1 MKRSVEHILTTHTGS
16 LPRPAKLVELMFAK
30 EEGRAVDTRLLSE
43 EVRRSVREVVEHQR
57 GVGID
62 VVSDGEMSKPSYATY
77 VTERLSG
84 FGGISD
90 RPKLSDILEHPN
102 VASHYFNDPGVQRL
116 NMNRPACNG
125 PVARRGMAEAE
136 ADISNFKQAL
146 AAVPVEDAFMTA
158 ASPGVVSMFLG
169 NTYYKSEE
177 EFLWAVA
184 EAMKPEYEAIVR
196 AGFVLQLDCPDLAMT
211 RHREFADRPLSEF
224 RDYVRRH
231 IEVLNAATAGIPP
244 DRLRVHLCWGNYPG
258 PHHRDVPLEQI
269 IDLILTVRAQGLS
282 FEAANSRHAHEW
294 KVFEKLR
301 LPDGKVLIP
310 GVIEAMSNRI
320 EHPELVAQRI
330 VRFANIVGRENVIA
344 GSDCGFGTFVGVAL
358 VEPEIAWAKLGS
370 LAEGARLASA
380 ELFR

>member
-1 MKRSVEHILTTHTGS
+1 MKRSVERILTTHTGS
-16 LPRPAKLVELMFAK
+16 LPRPARLVELMFAR
-30 EEGRAVDTRLLSE
+30 EEGREVDGRLLCDCVRSSVSE
-43 EVRRSVREVVEHQR
+43 IVARQR
-57 GVGID
+57 AAGID

-77 VTERLSG
+77 VTERLTG
-84 FGGISD
+84 FAGKSE

-116 NMNRPACNG
+116 NMNRPACNAA
-125 PVARRGMAEAE
+125 VKRKGMAEVDT
-136 ADISNFKQAL
+136 DIANFKHAL
-146 AAVPVEDAFMTA
+146 AAAPVADAFMTA

-169 NTYYKSEE
+169 NTHYQTEE

-184 EAMKPEYEAIVR
+184 DAMKPEYEAIVR

-211 RHREFADRPLSEF
+211 RHREFADRPLEEF
-224 RDYVRRH
+224 RKYAQLH
-231 IEVLNAATAGIPP
+231 IEVLNAATADIPP

-269 IDLILTVRAQGLS
+269 IDLVLTLRAQGLC

-294 KVFEKLR
+294 QVFEKVR
-301 LPDGKVLIP
+301 LPPGKLLIP
-310 GVIEAMSNRI
+310 GVIESMSNRI
-320 EHPELVAQRI
+320 EHPQLVAQRI
-330 VRFANIVGRENVIA
+330 VKFAQLVGRENVIA

-358 VEPEIAWAKLGS
+358 VEPEIAWAKLAA

-380 ELFR
+380 ELW